1 MKKFIL
7 ILLVL
12 GLLLL
17 ITSEK
22 NITWCKKV
30 FGIEAN
36 HQDIEMKKYYQQ
48 LSEKYYGTM
57 EYWKELSLVNNSLAY
72 NESDLLIP
80 SMASIQR
87 LKLKRSVSLKN
98 DFYVSKLDDSNNTM

>member
-1 MKKFIL
+1 MKKCIL
-7 ILLVL
+7 ILLIL
-12 GLLLL
+12 GLFLL

-36 HQDIEMKKYYQQ
+36 HHNVEMKKHYQQ
-48 LSEKYYGTM
+48 LSEKYYGTE
-57 EYWKELSLVNNSLAY
+57 EYWQELSLVNNSLIY
-72 NESDLLIP
+72 NDSDLLIP
-80 SMASIQR
+80 SMESIQR